1 MPRCSCELLPGA
13 DSEKHSLGFSQRS
26 GRGGRTAKKK
36 KKKEAQRYEAVR
48 RRAVGSWRALFQ
60 MDEITASLSTDGDNL
75 VKKKKRG
82 NKRENIWSCVWE
94 YTRQDQI

>member
-1 MPRCSCELLPGA
+1 MKMRREDLDTLNIDCSF
-13 DSEKHSLGFSQRS
+13 KGF
-26 GRGGRTAKKK
+26 AKKK

-75 VKKKKRG
+75 VKKKK
-82 NKRENIWSCVWE
+82 KR
-94 YTRQDQI
+94 

>member
-1 MPRCSCELLPGA
+1 
-13 DSEKHSLGFSQRS
+13 
-26 GRGGRTAKKK
+26 
-36 KKKEAQRYEAVR
+36 
-48 RRAVGSWRALFQ
+48 